1 MGLVFDYVELE
12 ADRII
17 ATRRKDF
24 DLYIKQPNGTFERL
38 AEAYEEDVTE
48 MIENIFKR
56 KRMKYYMTFQDG
68 IDVMDTLT
76 PIANKILRFLVKAMN
91 YGNTVKGYSIRD
103 IIQYTRSHSTYV
115 QNAIKLLCE
124 KDIIRFTQDKN
135 KRVYMVNPT
144 YYYKGSIKKMFAA
157 TKRYKSYPHLALD
170 GSEQYNPLE
179 DDNEFA
185 GF

>member
-12 ADRII
+12 ADRVI

-24 DLYIKQPNGTFERL
+24 DLYLKQPNGTFEKL
-38 AEAYEEDVTE
+38 AEAYDEEVSE
-48 MIENIFKR
+48 MIEHIFKR
-56 KRMKYYMTFQDG
+56 KRLKYYMTFQDG

-76 PIANKILRFLVKAMN
+76 PIANKMLRVLVKAMN

-103 IIQYTRSHSTYV
+103 MIQLTRSHSTYV

-124 KDIIRFTQDKN
+124 KDIIRFTQDRN

-144 YYYKGSIKKMFAA
+144 YYYKGSIKKLFAA

-170 GSEQYNPLE
+170 GSPQYNPLE
-179 DDNEFA
+179 DDNEFDRL
-185 GF
+185 